1 MANYINKTILSES
14 YAHIGS
20 VHLSPEDKQE
30 FEMDIKAYQAPRAK
44 RMLGLDI
51 EPVVRTE
58 DGSLK
63 VYLTVYGSLS
73 DALGDFDDFRE
84 ALQLLYTSS
93 KMVAEAC
100 NLESLFLAE
109 ASKKQLIRSEA
120 RTGVIKATR
129 DLLDSTLYLNETN
142 EKFTQKRLNAIIAD
156 LEKRAINLNKNL
168 TEPQDRVLV
177 WSQLIPQFK
186 AIPSRA
192 AKLQLNVDANFTKSL
207 KDGFN
212 DLCKLVQKMFDTSLE
227 ELNAI

>member
-14 YAHIGS
+14 YAHIDR
-20 VHLSPEDKQE
+20 VELSPQDKAD
-30 FEMDIKAYQAPRAK
+30 FEMQIKAYQAPRAK

-51 EPVVRTE
+51 DPVVRTE

-100 NLESLFLAE
+100 NLESLFLAD
-109 ASKKQLIRSEA
+109 ATKKQLIRSEA

-129 DLLDSTLYLNETN
+129 DLLDSGSYLNRTA
-142 EKFTQKRLNAIIAD
+142 EKYPQKRLHAIVD
-156 LEKRAINLNKNL
+156 ELSKRVVVLNKNL
-168 TEPQDRVLV
+168 TEPQDRALV
-177 WSQLIPQFK
+177 WNQLLPIFK
-186 AIPSRA
+186 NLPSI
-192 AKLQLNVDANFTKSL
+192 AKRLQLHPDDAFTKTVKENL
-207 KDGFN
+207 NEVVNKI
-212 DLCKLVQKMFDTSLE
+212 QKFHAD
-227 ELNAI
+227 AIDEMDAL